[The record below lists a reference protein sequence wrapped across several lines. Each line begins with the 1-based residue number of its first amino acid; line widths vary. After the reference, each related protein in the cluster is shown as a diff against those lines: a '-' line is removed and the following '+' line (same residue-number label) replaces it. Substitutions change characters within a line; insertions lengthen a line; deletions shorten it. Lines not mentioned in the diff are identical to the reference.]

1 MNGLSRFSRKSIK
14 ALTQCFR
21 IIPLIPWY
29 HPKWL
34 HEVVVFF
41 TYGELTYMR
50 LMYGKTSH
58 ANFPVLGSQRPY
70 AYAPDGPGLSKNI
83 VQVYTAELRRALPSA
98 HHSPYT
104 KTQWHLVTITVQ
116 LPATRGYKMHHSGSH
131 PGYPP
136 SKPDT
141 PQERW
146 AWDLIQRFTKMLLLY
161 QNLQRLTFTLGV
173 SHFSAMGKKRRCH
186 LQTCESMVT
195 SSLTTDTPLLRQEA
209 TVGLTFKHPDDSPD
223 LHIV

>member
-34 HEVVVFF
+34 HEVVVFL
-41 TYGELTYMR
+41 TYEELTYMH

-83 VQVYTAELRRALPSA
+83 VQIYTAELRRALPSA
-98 HHSPYT
+98 HHSPCT
-104 KTQWHLVTITVQ
+104 KTQWHLVTTTVQ

-136 SKPDT
+136 PQVNPTPTRVLGMGLNPEVHQNAITLPEPSKIDT
-141 PQERW
+141 YTR
-146 AWDLIQRFTKMLLLY
+146 
-161 QNLQRLTFTLGV
+161 
-173 SHFSAMGKKRRCH
+173 S
-186 LQTCESMVT
+186 ESFL
-195 SSLTTDTPLLRQEA
+195 SNE
-209 TVGLTFKHPDDSPD
+209 
-223 LHIV
+223 